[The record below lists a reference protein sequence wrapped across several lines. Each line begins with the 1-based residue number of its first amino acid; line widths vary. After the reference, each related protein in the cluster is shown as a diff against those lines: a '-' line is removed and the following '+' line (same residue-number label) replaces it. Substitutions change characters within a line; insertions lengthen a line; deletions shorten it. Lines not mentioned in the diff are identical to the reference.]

1 MVSGIGP
8 AATVEKLPIPVP
20 PNLRGVGQ
28 NLSVRSPL
36 KT

>member
-8 AATVEKLPIPVP
+8 AATLEKLHIPVLS
-20 PNLRGVGQ
+20 NLRGVGQ